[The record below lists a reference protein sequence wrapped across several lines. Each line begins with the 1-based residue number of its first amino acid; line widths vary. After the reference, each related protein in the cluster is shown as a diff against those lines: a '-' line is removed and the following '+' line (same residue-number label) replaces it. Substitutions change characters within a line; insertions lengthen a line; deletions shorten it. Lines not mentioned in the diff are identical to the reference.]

1 MFRCSN
7 SPGYRLLIL
16 NAATDDESHAAFRPP
31 ARALLLFN
39 LRRAARD
46 PYMKELARSK
56 MGPNCIT
63 SSGKGPFRKIF
74 FYVTYSRTRFKEG
87 LTEINHLF
95 QNYNAYFYG
104 IDVWLKVFILQISTN
119 AQLKFSLFS

>member
-1 MFRCSN
+1 MLQIRAAGEDEGTPPP
-7 SPGYRLLIL
+7 SPGAPE
-16 NAATDDESHAAFRPP
+16 NAGSPRRPDLAAPPRGPP

-39 LRRAARD
+39 LRRDARE

-104 IDVWLKVFILQISTN
+104 IDVWLKVFIL
-119 AQLKFSLFS
+119 